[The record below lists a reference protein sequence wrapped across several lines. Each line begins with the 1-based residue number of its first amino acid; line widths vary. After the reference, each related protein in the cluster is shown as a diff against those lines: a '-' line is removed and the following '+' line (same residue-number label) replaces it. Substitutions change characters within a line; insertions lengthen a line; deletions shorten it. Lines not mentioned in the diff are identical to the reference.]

1 MNDIF
6 IIYGLTI
13 ISIIITL
20 ISRIFITSSYNK
32 YLKIDNER
40 KIKGEYYLEYDE
52 GKIYYVFLVNN
63 GSYIKIEANNG
74 EVIATYYFNGI
85 YS

>member
-32 YLKIDNER
+32 YLKIDNE
-40 KIKGEYYLEYDE
+40 IKR
-52 GKIYYVFLVNN
+52 I
-63 GSYIKIEANNG
+63 IE
-74 EVIATYYFNGI
+74 I
-85 YS
+85 